1 MCAESSSS
9 QMLFEIWEK
18 KRARKHLSPA
28 RLPKYLNKKGGIR
41 RLSSLI
47 SHLLPVNRLE
57 VQHIILYLYRIDLPN
72 PRFLQGSM
80 VNQAEG

>member
-1 MCAESSSS
+1 
-9 QMLFEIWEK
+9 MLFEIWEK
-18 KRARKHLSPA
+18 KRARKHLSLA

-47 SHLLPVNRLE
+47 SYPFPVNRQG
-57 VQHIILYLYRIDLPN
+57 VQHIILYLCRIDLPD